1 MFVVA
6 VLHEYGA
13 SVACLQNP
21 TNSKSIHFVGLA
33 TSFFHPLRYEF
44 WGRPAPPSPFAK
56 PNKSIRSL
64 GIPWNL
70 AILRKLPM
78 LPKRSNRPSFQ
89 IPNAPNLPATSETV
103 RTFATQKP
111 GSGTN
116 QPTNPEVPHSMLSGK
131 KKPSKKL
138 RSKKTIPQSRPH
150 FLVGVKMSKNI
161 SPVWSHNL
169 PREITKLQC
178 QHHNLWLSWRL
189 HQIFQEN
196 VHDQTPTGC
205 EDHPSHR
212 PIRKSPPADFCWERW
227 HGLFT
232 TTALQKGKKTQE
244 IHQD

>member
-6 VLHEYGA
+6 VLHEHGA

-21 TNSKSIHFVGLA
+21 TSSKSIHFVELA

-44 WGRPAPPSPFAK
+44 WGRPAPPLIFAK
-56 PNKSIRSL
+56 PNKSIGSL

-89 IPNAPNLPATSETV
+89 IPNAPNLPATSETI

-116 QPTNPEVPHSMLSGK
+116 QPTRRCLIACCWGK
-131 KKPSKKL
+131 KNLQKSL
-138 RSKKTIPQSRPH
+138 GQKKTSPKVATI

-161 SPVWSHNL
+161 SPV
-169 PREITKLQC
+169 
-178 QHHNLWLSWRL
+178 
-189 HQIFQEN
+189 
-196 VHDQTPTGC
+196 
-205 EDHPSHR
+205 
-212 PIRKSPPADFCWERW
+212 
-227 HGLFT
+227 
-232 TTALQKGKKTQE
+232 
-244 IHQD
+244 